1 MKGNINMQ
9 KQKRITLNA
18 DKRKVIADVFQ
29 IILKIIQNLRKHGK
43 RQKKLTTICENK
55 QKLKS
60 INL

>member
-1 MKGNINMQ
+1 MYFK
-9 KQKRITLNA
+9 
-18 DKRKVIADVFQ
+18 
-29 IILKIIQNLRKHGK
+29 IILKVIQNKRKHGK